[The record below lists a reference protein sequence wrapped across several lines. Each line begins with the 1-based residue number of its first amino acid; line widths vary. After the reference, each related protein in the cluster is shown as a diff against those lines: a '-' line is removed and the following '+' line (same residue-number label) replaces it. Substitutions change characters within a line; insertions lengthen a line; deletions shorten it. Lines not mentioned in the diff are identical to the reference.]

1 MDRSDDVTRT
11 GEPPSETAGR
21 REPLGEAVIEGLY
34 SQVAQNA
41 ARLIV
46 VHEASRILRSTHDAG
61 ALARGL
67 LDTIA
72 EALFASSGCV
82 ASIDGD
88 EMSLLASRG
97 LEESEVDRLTESRAE
112 SVMWFFVAE
121 DGEVRGRDE
130 LMQLVDVGEDAP
142 ESGSREGGGGVET
155 ESAAESAA
163 EPTTAPATEPAPEE
177 EFHFLEEG
185 DDAGV
190 EEREGPAFDL
200 YIPLS
205 VEERVVGV
213 LALGPRVDATPYS
226 TEDREFA
233 VSLGGHLAIAL
244 QSAELLSEKA
254 RRIEEL
260 SVLLRISRE
269 ITSTLDLD
277 RVLGTIVQMLSLVVP
292 NRRALVALAAGETLS
307 IRASSTTGF
316 DPKATK
322 VDPIVPVLTW
332 ASAAGV
338 PVNVSRDECE
348 ADAESAG
355 RDVILP
361 YLSAEGGPR
370 ALAVLRLE
378 DDQGLLG
385 LLAVEFDRDAH
396 PLSDEREELVRILA
410 NQATVAIRNAELYQ
424 RLPMRG
430 VFAPILGKKRAAG
443 AAAAGPWWRSRNA
456 RVAGVV
462 AVALLVPLPC
472 WVAGNAT
479 VRPVTP
485 VALRAQT
492 DGTVMEVLVKEG
504 DRVAAGTVVARFRQD
519 ELRLRLEAA
528 RAGMQRA
535 RAEAGRSRAGG
546 DLAGYRARQ
555 EDLLEL
561 RREEEFLLREIG
573 RTELVATI
581 DGVVLTPRVD
591 LRRGEHLARGQTL
604 LEIADLSGLD
614 VEVSVPEEEISA
626 LAAGKGARLKAHAFP
641 GRTFHGVVD
650 RIGARGESDRTFRV
664 TVRVPNEDGALRPG
678 MTGRAHIPIGPR
690 PLLWSALRPVWRSL
704 RLKLW
709 V

>member
-1 MDRSDDVTRT
+1 MERPDDVTST
-11 GEPPSETAGR
+11 GNSLNETEGR
-21 REPLGEAVIEGLY
+21 REPLSESVIEGLY

-46 VHEASRILRSTHDAG
+46 VHEASRILRSTHDARE
-61 ALARGL
+61 LARGL

-82 ASIDGD
+82 SSIDGD

-97 LEESEVDRLTESRAE
+97 LEEAEVDRLTESRAE
-112 SVMWFFVAE
+112 SAMWFFVAE

-130 LMQLVDVGEDAP
+130 LMQLVDVGEDDAERGAE
-142 ESGSREGGGGVET
+142 ESGGGGGTGVAS
-155 ESAAESAA
+155 ESTSGAAS
-163 EPTTAPATEPAPEE
+163 EE
-177 EFHFLEEG
+177 EFRFEEEEDG
-185 DDAGV
+185 AGGPV
-190 EEREGPAFDL
+190 AKDREGPAFEI

-213 LALGPRVDATPYS
+213 LALGPRVDASPYS

-233 VSLGGHLAIAL
+233 DSLGGHLAIAL

-292 NRRALVALAAGETLS
+292 NRRALVALTAGDTLS
-307 IRASSTTGF
+307 IRAASTTGF

-322 VDPIVPVLTW
+322 ADPILPVLTW

-338 PVNVSRDECE
+338 PVNVSRDECDGDPE
-348 ADAESAG
+348 AAG

-370 ALAVLRLE
+370 ALAILRLE
-378 DDQGLLG
+378 DDQGILG
-385 LLAVEFDRDAH
+385 LLAVELDRDAR

-430 VFAPILGKKRAAG
+430 VFAPILGKKRAPG
-443 AAAAGPWWRSRNA
+443 AAAGPWWRARNA
-456 RVAGVV
+456 RVAAVV

-472 WVAGNAT
+472 WVAGSAT

-492 DGTVMEVLVKEG
+492 DGTVMEVLVREG
-504 DRVAAGTVVARFRQD
+504 DHVAAGTVVGRLRQD
-519 ELRLRLEAA
+519 ELRLRLESA
-528 RAGMQRA
+528 RAAMQSA
-535 RAEAGRSRAGG
+535 RAEAGRARAGG
-546 DLAGYRARQ
+546 DLATYRARQ
-555 EDLLEL
+555 EEILEF

-604 LEIADLSGLD
+604 LEIADLSSLD
-614 VEVSVPEEEISA
+614 VEVAVPEEEIGA

-641 GRTFHGVVD
+641 GRTFRGEVD
-650 RIGARGESDRTFRV
+650 RIGTRAESGRTFRV